1 MNPPQTALY
10 TVAAVRAIEARA
22 AQTCAIDLW
31 TLMRRAGQAA
41 FRALRARWPE
51 ATRIVIVCGSGN
63 NGGDGYVVAELARSL
78 GLQVVL
84 VQVGAA
90 PACEPALRAV
100 SAWRAAGGEV
110 LAYTGGALPA
120 ADLVVDALF
129 GIGLDR
135 APQGSAAAAIA
146 AINAQSAPV
155 FALDV
160 PSGLNA
166 DSGYAP
172 GACVQASATL
182 TFVAWKRGLWTGVA
196 AKVCGERQLATLE
209 VAVEAFAG
217 TDADAE
223 LLGLSQLR
231 TALAPR
237 ARDLHKGGCGHV
249 LVIGGDHGHGGAA
262 LLAARAAARTGAGL
276 VSVATRAQQVAP
288 ILASIPEA
296 MVHAVASSEDLRGLI
311 DRADVIALG
320 PGLGQSDWGL
330 QLAAEACASGRPMV
344 LDADAL
350 NLLAA
355 GRIAASVNCVLTPHP
370 GEAARL
376 LGVDVAAIA
385 QDRYAAVREL
395 ARRFRAIVVLKGA
408 GSLVVD
414 RDGAV
419 AVCPFGNPGMASGGM
434 GDALTGIIAALIAQG
449 LGLVDAA
456 RAGITVHALAGDR
469 AAGNGERGLLATDL
483 IAELRMLVNP

>member
-1 MNPPQTALY
+1 MNPLLTALY
-10 TVAAVRAIEARA
+10 SVAAVRAIEARA
-22 AQTCAIDLW
+22 VQDSAIDLW
-31 TLMRRAGQAA
+31 TLMRRAGQVA

-78 GLQVVL
+78 GLQVAL

-90 PACEPALRAV
+90 PACEPAQRAV
-100 SAWRAAGGEV
+100 NAWHASGGEV
-110 LAYTGGALPA
+110 LAYTGGSLPE

-135 APQGSAAAAIA
+135 APEGMAAAAIA
-146 AINAQSAPV
+146 AINTQSAPV

-160 PSGLNA
+160 PSGLDA
-166 DSGYAP
+166 DRGHAP
-172 GACVQASATL
+172 GACVHAAATL
-182 TFVAWKRGLWTGVA
+182 AFVAWKRGLWTGVA
-196 AKVCGERQLATLE
+196 ARVCGERQLATLE
-209 VAVEAFAG
+209 VPAGAFAG

-223 LLGLSQLR
+223 LLGLPRLR

-262 LLAARAAARTGAGL
+262 LLAARAAAHSGAGL
-276 VSVATRAQQVAP
+276 VSVATRAEHVAP

-296 MVHAVASSEDLRGLI
+296 MVRAVASSAELRGLI

-330 QLAAEACASGRPMV
+330 QMAAEACASALPMV

-355 GRIAASVNCVLTPHP
+355 ARIQLPTDCVLTPHP

-376 LGVDVAAIA
+376 LGVEVGAIA

-408 GSLVVD
+408 GSLVAD

-456 RAGITVHALAGDR
+456 RVGVTVHALAGDR